1 MIGIYDWD
9 FSCYKGKGLSTPSI
23 EAMKMATYVKR
34 YEKKPCRLLDS
45 LEQILN
51 CEKVYFFSN
60 KVVDDLPPDVFFYDN
75 VEFYGNYLAEQISPL
90 IQHMPPYV
98 DLYKDHIQ
106 KKIADKR
113 VSPTKAL
120 TFLES
125 IYYQAKVEGED
136 KTLPLPPFPSQ
147 RRVYIYDRDFLA
159 YEDCWEILDSI
170 IEKKP
175 TSIYMTEM
183 IQCHTIKQF
192 LYLRE
197 EYERVS
203 RSNKIALDYFVPLH
217 QLEVYFGKYKMKLLG
232 EITTNSS
239 IYIYLGKSYGAQ
251 AYNNT
256 FYVKNIL
263 YCLNLLF
270 SYYSRNIPVMAEIY
284 YPKFEE
290 DNPYLEI
297 YKAIKAW
304 ANNDDW
310 DVELQTSFRTK
321 IQKEKLKQLLEKHP
335 IMKPFFS
342 YSKNKLKETRG
353 IWRII

>member
-9 FSCYKGKGLSTPSI
+9 FMKNAKGKGLNSPSL
-23 EAMKMATYVKR
+23 EAMKMATYLKK
-34 YEKKPCRLLDS
+34 YEKKTCRLLTS

-51 CEKVYFFSN
+51 CEKVYFFS
-60 KVVDDLPPDVFFYDN
+60 KQIVDEIPTDIFFYDN
-75 VEFYGNYLAEQISPL
+75 VEFYGDYLSNELPAL
-90 IQHMPPYV
+90 VQHMSP
-98 DLYKDHIQ
+98 DISIYKDEIQ
-106 KKIADKR
+106 NRLSKNLITSSR
-113 VSPTKAL
+113 AL
-120 TFLES
+120 SFLDA
-125 IYYQAKVEGED
+125 IYYQAKINREFI
-136 KTLPLPPFPSQ
+136 PLPPMLPKK
-147 RRVYIYDRDFLA
+147 RVYLYDKDFLA
-159 YEDCWEILDSI
+159 NEDCWEILDKI

-183 IQCHTIKQF
+183 IQCHTVKQF
-192 LYLRE
+192 FYLRE
-197 EYERVS
+197 EYEKVS
-203 RSNKIALDYFVPLH
+203 RANKIALDYFVPLH

-232 EITTNSS
+232 EITNNSS
-239 IYIYLGKSYGAQ
+239 VYIYLGKCYGAQ

-270 SYYSRNIPVMAEIY
+270 SYYSRNIPIMAEIY

-290 DNPYLEI
+290 DNPYIEI
-297 YKAIKAW
+297 YKAIKSW
-304 ANNDDW
+304 ANNSDW
-310 DVELQTSFRTK
+310 DMELQTSFRTK
-321 IQKEKLKQLLEKHP
+321 IMKEKLEQLLEKHP